1 MSKLKSQIKPKA
13 QMPKMFWILDFD
25 IHLSFRFCHLDFK
38 QIKSKGFTLIELL
51 ITIGL
56 ISILTLA
63 LVPFYHSGQNQF
75 ALSRSAHKLAQDIRR
90 VQEMSMSAKELDGVI
105 PTGFGIYFKRSWSD
119 SYILF
124 ANLNSNNHRDGAD
137 QDLETIE
144 LESRIIISDLE
155 PSSNFSILFVP
166 PAPVTWINKSSSDTV
181 AVITLSI
188 EGSPG
193 QTKTITVNNAGLI
206 YVE

>member
-1 MSKLKSQIKPKA
+1 MKQKA
-13 QMPKMFWILDFD
+13 
-25 IHLSFRFCHLDFK
+25 
-38 QIKSKGFTLIELL
+38 FTIIELL
-51 ITIGL
+51 IVIGL
-56 ISILTLA
+56 ISILTLT

-90 VQEMSMSAKELDGVI
+90 VQEMSMSAKELDGTT
-105 PTGFGIYFKRSWSD
+105 PTGLGIHFKNSWPD
-119 SYILF
+119 SYVLF
-124 ANLNSNNHRDGAD
+124 ANLNRNTHRDGAD

-166 PAPVTWINKSSSDTV
+166 PAPVTWISNSSSDTV

-188 EGSPG
+188 EGGSG

-206 YVE
+206 YVD